1 MERRSSLKK
10 IKEKRDSR
18 EHKAHFVGPS
28 FDVIPL
34 RLGNITIKQRMA
46 NHGEKHGHHPTQP
59 HSLRFDGRGRLR
71 MPKQGNKKV
80 EVETEVRN
88 VELFAC

>member
-18 EHKAHFVGPS
+18 EHKAYFVGPS

-34 RLGNITIKQRMA
+34 RLGNITTKQRMA
-46 NHGEKHGHHPTQP
+46 NHGEEHGAP
-59 HSLRFDGRGRLR
+59 S
-71 MPKQGNKKV
+71 
-80 EVETEVRN
+80 
-88 VELFAC
+88 